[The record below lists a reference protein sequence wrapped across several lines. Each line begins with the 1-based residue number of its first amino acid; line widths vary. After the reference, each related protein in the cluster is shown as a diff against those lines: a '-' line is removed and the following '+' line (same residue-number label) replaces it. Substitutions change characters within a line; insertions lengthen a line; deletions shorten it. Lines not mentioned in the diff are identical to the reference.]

1 MFFYFLYLTSG
12 DSSRFELRAG
22 SGSEFLIRICEN
34 YLDPGEFGSATP
46 LHTSCGGGGKA
57 GKRLQTNFSSPD
69 PLLNWKDNQELF

>member
-46 LHTSCGGGGKA
+46 LHTSCGGGGEGRQKA
-57 GKRLQTNFSSPD
+57 PN
-69 PLLNWKDNQELF
+69 